1 MRGVTRIVWAIGMVS
16 GVFCGNPVRAQTIE
30 QISVP
35 AFAASMPHN
44 DATYRP
50 VASDD
55 GRWVA
60 YLSLASN
67 LVEGDDNGH
76 ADVFVVDRSV
86 GSQVLASRSTLQ
98 AANGAASDVVGISND
113 GRYVVFVSQA
123 SNLVAGDANGHAD
136 FFRKDMQSGAIA
148 RIALLGAVFDAGT
161 TSLSGDGNTMVFVDE
176 ANDWIAGGTSEARI
190 LVVDWSSS
198 GVSALPVTSFAA
210 LSERRVELSRN
221 GQCIAYADYAP
232 LKRTRVR
239 NLQTQVEV
247 WGDTATSGAAPDGT
261 TLDFKIDGSCQYL
274 GFISGATNLLA
285 EPTVAGEVY
294 RRNLSIGSIDLI
306 SRHAAPAAFNSSSQL
321 LMSANAQHFA
331 YERLADGATP
341 STWTSWYERRSLVD
355 TYAARAD
362 ELSFQTHAV
371 TDTGAVIMATEA
383 ATLDDLNLLIDV
395 QVSTAAGQP
404 RTVVASALPDLVPSS
419 NGGSFLNGGA
429 GRSEAQG
436 GNLVAFSS
444 LASNLIDNPLE
455 LDAAVGVY
463 LRNRLTGTTSN
474 VLAELAL
481 QPNGDTF
488 HMDISQDGRYVL
500 VRSCASNLVAG
511 DINGQCDLFLI
522 DRTLGSIELVN
533 VSTAGAQA
541 DTEFDAQA
549 AAGVSDDGRFI
560 VFSSWASTLAPGS
573 YEVPQIHV
581 RDRVNHSTRLALPD
595 VPGGLDQVTY
605 LTSLAPRGHFASVLA
620 YASGL
625 GEGCRLVGID
635 LVTLQREC
643 IGAGTGLP
651 VAANAALSADARFV
665 AYHYYTP
672 SAHIA
677 IIDRQTG
684 TARTISD
691 LWLAPTYIESFSFS
705 GNGRYIGTLTT
716 TATGTQI
723 VGIFDI
729 LRETWALPPSVLG
742 SLSPGQMLG
751 YDGTALYFSS
761 NAPLLPTD
769 LNGQVPDVYRVQAA
783 GLGIF
788 GGGWQG
794 GFE

>member
-1 MRGVTRIVWAIGMVS
+1 MRGFTRIVQSTGVVCGGFIGNLSWAQS
-16 GVFCGNPVRAQTIE
+16 IE
-30 QISVP
+30 QISLP

-44 DATYRP
+44 GDSYRP

-60 YLSLASN
+60 YLSAASN
-67 LVEGDDNGH
+67 LVEGDDNGY
-76 ADVFVVDRSV
+76 ADVFVVDRNN
-86 GSQVLASRSTLQ
+86 GTQVIASRSTLQ

-123 SNLVAGDANGHAD
+123 SNLVPGDANGLAD
-136 FFRKDMQSGAIA
+136 FFRKDLHSGAIA
-148 RIALLGAVFDAGT
+148 RIALLGAVFAPGT

-176 ANDWIAGGTSEARI
+176 ASDWTPGGTSLVRI
-190 LVVDWSSS
+190 LLADWDTTI
-198 GVSALPVTSFAA
+198 VTALPIESFAA
-210 LSERRVELSRN
+210 LAERRVELSRN

-261 TLDFKIDGSCQYL
+261 TLDFKLDANCQYL
-274 GFISGATNLLA
+274 GFISGATNLLV

-294 RRNLSIGSIDLI
+294 RRNLSNGSVDLI

-321 LMSANAQHFA
+321 LMSANAQHFV
-331 YERLADGATP
+331 YERLYDGATP
-341 STWTSWYERRSLVD
+341 STWTSWYERRSLVN

-362 ELSFQTHAV
+362 ELIFQTHAV

-383 ATLDDLNLLIDV
+383 AILGDLNLLVDV
-395 QVSTAAGQP
+395 HVSNAAGQP
-404 RTVVASALPDLVPSS
+404 RTLLAPALSDPVQSS
-419 NGGSFLNGGA
+419 NGGSILHGGT

-455 LDAAVGVY
+455 LDATVGVY

-474 VLAELAL
+474 LLAELAL
-481 QPNGDTF
+481 QPNGDTY
-488 HMDISQDGRYVL
+488 HMDISQDGRYEL
-500 VRSCASNLVAG
+500 IRSCASNLVVG
-511 DINGQCDLFLI
+511 DLNGQCDLFLI

-533 VSTAGAQA
+533 ISTAGAQA

-605 LTSLAPRGHFASVLA
+605 LTSLAARGQFASVLA

-625 GEGCRLVGID
+625 GEGCRLIGID
-635 LVTLQREC
+635 LATLQREC

-651 VAANAALSADARFV
+651 IAANAALSADARFV
-665 AYHYYTP
+665 AYYYYTP

-677 IIDRQTG
+677 IIDRHTG

-716 TATGTQI
+716 TVTGTQI

-742 SLSPGQMLG
+742 SLSPQQLLG
-751 YDGTALYFSS
+751 YDGTAQYFSS

-769 LNGQVPDVYRVQAA
+769 LNGHVPDVYRVEAR
-783 GLGIF
+783 GIGIF

>member
-1 MRGVTRIVWAIGMVS
+1 MRGVTRIVQSIGMVCS
-16 GVFCGNPVRAQTIE
+16 VVVGNQVWAQTIE
-30 QISVP
+30 QISLP
-35 AFAASMPHN
+35 AFAATMPGN
-44 DATYRP
+44 GESYQP

-60 YLSLASN
+60 YLSSASN
-67 LVEGDDNGH
+67 LVEGDDNGY
-76 ADVFVVDRSV
+76 ADVFVADRNN
-86 GSQVLASRSTLQ
+86 GTQVIASRSTLQ
-98 AANGAASDVVGISND
+98 AANDAARSVIGISNE
-113 GRYVVFVSQA
+113 GRYVVFASAA
-123 SNLVAGDANGHAD
+123 SNLVAGDNNARVD
-136 FFRKDMQSGAIA
+136 LFRKDLQSGAIA
-148 RIALLGAVFDAGT
+148 RLEMRATDFETGT
-161 TSLSGDGNTMVFVDE
+161 ASLSGDGNTMVFVDE
-176 ANDWIAGGTSEARI
+176 ASDWIAGGPNEARI
-190 LVVDWSSS
+190 LRVDWNTAS
-198 GVSALPVTSFAA
+198 VSALPILSFAA
-210 LSERRVELSRN
+210 LAERRVELSRN

-261 TLDFKIDGSCQYL
+261 TLDFKLDANCQYL
-274 GFISGATNLLA
+274 GFISAATNLLA
-285 EPTVAGEVY
+285 EPQVSGEVY
-294 RRNLSIGSIDLI
+294 RRNLGSGSIDLI
-306 SRHAAPAAFNSSSQL
+306 SRHPAPAAFNLSSQL
-321 LMSANAQHFA
+321 LMSANAQHFV
-331 YERLADGATP
+331 YQRQFDGATP
-341 STWTSWYERRSLVD
+341 STWSSWFERRSLVD

-362 ELSFQTHAV
+362 ELIFQTHAV

-383 ATLDDLNLLIDV
+383 AIPGDLNLLVDV
-395 QVSTAAGQP
+395 HVSTAAGQP
-404 RTVVASALPDLVPSS
+404 RTLLAPALPDLVQSS
-419 NGGSFLNGGA
+419 NGGSFLNAGV

-436 GNLVAFSS
+436 GNLVAYSS

-455 LDAAVGVY
+455 LDATVGVY
-463 LRNRLTGTTSN
+463 LRNRSTGTTSN
-474 VLAELAL
+474 LLAELAL
-481 QPNGDTF
+481 QPNGDTYL
-488 HMDISQDGRYVL
+488 MDISQDGRYVL
-500 VRSCASNLVAG
+500 TRSCASNLVVG
-511 DINGQCDLFLI
+511 DLNGQCDLFLI

-533 VSTAGAQA
+533 ISTAGAQA
-541 DTEFDAQA
+541 DNEFDTQA

-573 YEVPQIHV
+573 YVVPQVHV

-595 VPGGLDQVTY
+595 VPGGLDQDSY
-605 LTSLAPRGHFASVLA
+605 LTSLAPRGHFATVLA

-625 GEGCRLVGID
+625 GESCRLVGID
-635 LVTLQREC
+635 LATLQREC

-651 VAANAALSADARFV
+651 IAANAALSADARFV
-665 AYHYYTP
+665 AYYYYTP

-677 IIDRQTG
+677 IIDRQRG

-729 LRETWALPPSVLG
+729 LRESWALPPSLLG

-769 LNGQVPDVYRVQAA
+769 LNGQVPDVYRVEAR
-783 GLGIF
+783 GIGIF
-788 GGGWQG
+788 GSGWQG